1 MSSIISVQL
10 DALDA
15 LAGELSTLARELH
28 EDAERCASAARRL
41 ADALSRDEGLNALW
55 AAGLW
60 ASTVRAVSDAT
71 RAVADT
77 LRAAIDAYR
86 AAETVRAR
94 SIARHRAHSVAV
106 AW

>member
-15 LAGELSTLARELH
+15 LAGELATLAGELH
-28 EDAERCASAARRL
+28 EDAERCASAAGAL
-41 ADALSRDEGLNALW
+41 ADGLSRDEALDAAW

-60 ASTVRAVSDAT
+60 ASLARAVSDAT
-71 RAVADT
+71 RAVADA
-77 LRAAIDAYR
+77 LRVAIGAYR
-86 AAETVRAR
+86 AAEVVRAR
-94 SIARHRAHSVAV
+94 SIARHGGHFVAV